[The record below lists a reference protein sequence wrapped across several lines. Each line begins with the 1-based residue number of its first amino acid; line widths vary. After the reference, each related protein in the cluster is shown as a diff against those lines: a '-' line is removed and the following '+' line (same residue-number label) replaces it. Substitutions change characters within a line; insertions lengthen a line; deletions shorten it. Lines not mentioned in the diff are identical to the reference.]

1 MATRMQ
7 QRRGTAEQWT
17 SANPILAGGEI
28 GFETDTGQF
37 KIGNGSSVWS
47 ALSYFKDTTDGATS
61 FAPLVDGLI
70 PLAYMSN
77 LVAGS
82 AANLDTLK
90 ELADY
95 ADAISG
101 SVETH
106 SNQTTNVHGVADM
119 TALATQTYANSGIST
134 HNSNTTDVHGISNT
148 ADLATQTYAN
158 SGISTHNSNTTDV
171 HGISNTADLVTA
183 TVLASHAD
191 DTTGIHGIADTSLLA
206 TKAYADNAASG
217 VGTGATNSLNAAI
230 AAEVTNRNTA
240 IETAITDH
248 NGDTTGVHGIVDTS
262 ALATKTYADTSS
274 GTAKTGAEAT
284 AAAALAAHEA
294 DTTNVHGIADTALL
308 ALKSEVA
315 AVTPATLGLGNVNNT
330 SDADKPVSTAAQT
343 ALDLKA
349 PLASPTFTGT
359 VVLPTVTAGGSIVPS
374 TDNTYDLGSPTK
386 MWKDLYVGPGSL
398 YVNGQKVLHDE
409 SGNIVVRADAN
420 ENLSLRTSG
429 SGNVELDATGTGN
442 IQIKSAMVIEGGSNI
457 TSSDGNAIVFGNA
470 INTDSV
476 SSKSTNTDLSL
487 TANGTGKVYINDNAE
502 VNGNLVVGGNL
513 TVSGTTTTVNSE
525 TISLADNIIDLN
537 SNFTTG
543 SPSENAGIKI
553 KRGDSSDVQIRW
565 NESSDVWQFTNDG
578 STYDDIAGKTE
589 QNLKAPL
596 ASPTFTGTVTLPAE
610 GIVFSDG
617 TQAKAG
623 VPSITTFASAI
634 TSSETLSAG
643 EQDKFVP
650 LAGAVTITLPASGY
664 STGQSIDFYQA
675 SGTGAQFASTN
686 SVVGTPGLKLRTT
699 NSVATAMKT
708 ASGWLIFGDLSA

>member
-1 MATRMQ
+1 MQ
-7 QRRGTAEQWT
+7 QRRGTAAQWT
-17 SANPILAGGEI
+17 AANPTLAAGEI
-28 GFETDTGQF
+28 GFETDTNQF
-37 KIGNGSSVWS
+37 KIGNGSSAWAV
-47 ALSYFKDTTDGATS
+47 LSYFKN
-61 FAPLVDGLI
+61 LDGLDGVGGIVTLNAQGVIDVALI
-70 PLAYMSN
+70 P
-77 LVAGS
+77 
-82 AANLDTLK
+82 
-90 ELADY
+90 
-95 ADAISG
+95 
-101 SVETH
+101 
-106 SNQTTNVHGVADM
+106 QGVALD
-119 TALATQTYANSGIST
+119 AELTQYIDD
-134 HNSNTTDVHGISNT
+134 HNADQTSVHGISNT
-148 ADLATQTYAN
+148 ANLVYTADMTSTVNNA
-158 SGISTHNSNTTDV
+158 ISVEVDNRNAAIVTAIDQEV
-171 HGISNTADLVTA
+171 ADRNTAIVAAIADEVTDRNEAIVDAIAAEVANRGEAIDTAIA
-183 TVLASHAD
+183 TEVGNRNNAIGSEIGTHSS
-191 DTTGIHGIADTSLLA
+191 DTTSVHGIADTTVLE
-206 TKAYADNAASG
+206 TISG
-217 VGTGATNSLNAAI
+217 AQ
-230 AAEVTNRNTA
+230 
-240 IETAITDH
+240 
-248 NGDTTGVHGIVDTS
+248 
-262 ALATKTYADTSS
+262 
-274 GTAKTGAEAT
+274 AKAEAALSSATT
-284 AAAALAAHEA
+284 ALTNHNST
-294 DTTNVHGIADTALL
+294 TTNVHGIADTALL

-315 AVTPATLGLGNVNNT
+315 AVTPATLGLENVNNT
-330 SDADKPVSTAAQT
+330 SDANKPVSTATQT

-470 INTDSV
+470 INADAI
-476 SSKSTNTDLSL
+476 SSKSANTDLSL
-487 TANGTGKVYINDNAE
+487 TGNGSGKVNIADNAE
-502 VNGNLVVGGNL
+502 VTGNLVVGGNL

-537 SNFTTG
+537 SNFTSG
-543 SPSENAGIKI
+543 VPSENAGIKI
-553 KRGDSSDVQIRW
+553 KRGDSNDVQIRW

-578 STYDDIAGKTE
+578 STYDNIAGKTE
-589 QNLKAPL
+589 VDLKAPS
-596 ASPTFTGTVTLPAE
+596 ASPTFTGTVTLPAA

-623 VPSITTFASAI
+623 VPSITTFAAAL
-634 TSSETLSAG
+634 TSSATLSAG

-650 LAGAVTITLPASGY
+650 LAGAVTITLPATGY

-708 ASGWLIFGDLSA
+708 SSGWLVFGDLSA